1 MEGLRVTLRVWSRE
15 GQRSRGGSVGAVIT
29 VMRAGPGGSTEQK
42 RTHTAVERSRGR
54 PTPTTLWERA
64 GTSCPRSQVFLLRK
78 SSSQGLRSHGASPG
92 IA

>member
-29 VMRAGPGGSTEQK
+29 VMRAGLGGSTEQK

-54 PTPTTLWERA
+54 PTPTALWERA
-64 GTSCPRSQVFLLRK
+64 GTSCPRSP
-78 SSSQGLRSHGASPG
+78 GLPPEKIQLPG
-92 IA
+92 PEVTRC